1 VARRVTEH
9 SEESCWAGNMA
20 DFSTE
25 HLHEL
30 MQDKSFLCKCIM
42 IIAWNIANTFILIC
56 DKMCFMRCAT
66 HDDTCITLNIGY
78 DSTIIDILIR
88 YKYYNFSLFSSGVF
102 LLRKIFVTKINK
114 MTGG

>member
-20 DFSTE
+20 GFSTE

-42 IIAWNIANTFILIC
+42 IIVWNIA
-56 DKMCFMRCAT
+56 K
-66 HDDTCITLNIGY
+66 
-78 DSTIIDILIR
+78 S
-88 YKYYNFSLFSSGVF
+88 
-102 LLRKIFVTKINK
+102 VTKCAS
-114 MTGG
+114 